1 MKLLLPVWEGHMV
14 VSGLANLRPNA
25 LITITGLRT
34 NIDIAA
40 VYSRKC
46 DSGCRVQ
53 RPNSKC
59 AAPQNRGVNGVASSV
74 YV

>member
-25 LITITGLRT
+25 LITGLRA

-40 VYSRKC
+40 VYSPPLEALAFKIW
-46 DSGCRVQ
+46 GPQ
-53 RPNSKC
+53 RLIGTFPLK
-59 AAPQNRGVNGVASSV
+59 GFFTK
-74 YV
+74 